1 MSRHAVYL
9 HGFASSP
16 RSSKATWF
24 VRRARE
30 AGWLATAPDLNLP
43 EFESL
48 TISRMIQQV
57 DHVLCGLPEGPV
69 ALAGSS
75 LGGLVALHTAA
86 ARRTSADATRHPI
99 EKLVLLAPAFDL
111 IASLDAEFGPAALD
125 EWRRTDALAV
135 FHYGD
140 QRTRALRWAFYE
152 DATRY
157 DAFAVNL
164 DLPTL
169 VYQGRGDQAV
179 DARMVERWCAA
190 RPSVTLHLLE
200 DDHQMLASLDPMWA
214 GIREFLGSHA

>member
-43 EFESL
+43 DFESL
-48 TISRMIQQV
+48 TISRMIEQV
-57 DHVLCGLPEGPV
+57 DALLRALPDGPV

-75 LGGLVALHTAA
+75 LGGMVALHAAA
-86 ARRTSADATRHPI
+86 ARQASPDAARHPI
-99 EKLVLLAPAFDL
+99 EKLVFLAPAFDL
-111 IASLDAEFGPAALD
+111 IASLEAEFGPAALD

-140 QRTRALRWAFYE
+140 QRTRKLRWAFFE
-152 DATRY
+152 DARRH
-157 DAFAVNL
+157 DAFAV
-164 DLPTL
+164 DLAVPTL
-169 VYQGRGDQAV
+169 VYQGRRDQAV
-179 DARMVERWCAA
+179 DAHMVERWAST
-190 RPSVTLHLLE
+190 RPSVTLHLLD
-200 DDHQMLASLDPMWA
+200 DDHQMLASLDPMWE
-214 GIREFLGSHA
+214 GIQQFLGARS